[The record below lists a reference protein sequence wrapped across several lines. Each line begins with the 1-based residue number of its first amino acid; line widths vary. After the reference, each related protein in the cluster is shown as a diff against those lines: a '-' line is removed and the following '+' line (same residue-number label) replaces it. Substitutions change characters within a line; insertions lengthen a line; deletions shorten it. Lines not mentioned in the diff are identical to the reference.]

1 MVERDTTEDVDWGAV
16 AELIAAVGWGHQEPA
31 ELAVAFGRST
41 HVMFVYEGGV
51 LVGCGRTVGD
61 GRYYAS
67 IVDVVVRPDRQGC
80 GVGRRIVER
89 LQGQLSGYRL
99 VTLTAAE
106 PVQGFYERLG
116 WRRQRTA
123 MLLPRDREQERLN
136 CVGEESGTGG
146 S

>member
-1 MVERDTTEDVDWGAV
+1 MVERDTTADVDWGAV
-16 AELIAAVGWGHQEPA
+16 AELIAAVGWGHQDPA
-31 ELAVAFGRST
+31 ELAVAFGGST
-41 HVMFVYEGGV
+41 HVMFVYEGDV
-51 LVGCGRTVGD
+51 LVGFGRTVGD
-61 GRYYAS
+61 GRFYAS

-89 LQGQLSGYRL
+89 LQ
-99 VTLTAAE
+99 A
-106 PVQGFYERLG
+106 VQGFYERLG

-136 CVGEESGTGG
+136 CVVEESGNGG